1 MAFDPKKLPLDSLRK
16 MLAGALVSTISE
28 ATQQAIAA
36 AQAVGLKFNRD
47 RVMRAIL
54 AMTPNY
60 VTAWLDEVM
69 ATTEARIAEAV
80 AAYESGTISEDDVIA
95 RVDLVFDAS
104 RAELIST
111 SETTRLFSVLNETIY
126 NASGV
131 EQQRFDTV
139 RDPFV
144 CPECEEFDDQV
155 YAVDDPD
162 APEIPVHP
170 QCRCFWAPVAANIEI
185 AA

>member
-1 MAFDPKKLPLDSLRK
+1 MPKLPLDALRK
-16 MLAGALVSTISE
+16 LLSSALISTIAE
-28 ATQQAIAA
+28 AAQQAIAA
-36 AQAVGLKFNRD
+36 AQAVGLNFDRD

-54 AMTPNY
+54 AMTPDY
-60 VTAWLDEVM
+60 TAAWLDEVV
-69 ATTEARIAEAV
+69 ATTEKRIADAV
-80 AAYESGTISEDDVIA
+80 AAYEAGTISADDVLK

-104 RAELIST
+104 RAELISST
-111 SETTRLFSVLNETIY
+111 ETGRLFAVLNETIY
-126 NASGV
+126 NAAGV
-131 EQQRFDTV
+131 EEQRFDTV

-170 QCRCFWAPVAANIEI
+170 NCRCFWAPVAANIEI